1 MITHN
6 VGNLVLAYLLEI
18 DRMQELGQK
27 LTHQTEERR
36 NAELEQSLATDDR
49 IQQEE
54 TQAHTH

>member
-27 LTHQTEERR
+27 LTHQTEEHNERLGQLYIKADEQIH
-36 NAELEQSLATDDR
+36 AEGTAPELD
-49 IQQEE
+49 
-54 TQAHTH
+54 